1 MTPRTLP
8 FAALLFVSACATVPL
23 PTFTPV
29 AADEAKLRLAADA
42 FYSATR
48 VQDLKDALLAARS
61 VSTNAALTHELE
73 ASLALLTGDE
83 ALRVAHL
90 LAALRDANDAEALLH
105 LHALMANDFTFEQR
119 ALVKR
124 HLEALSSSHPQEPV
138 RALAA
143 YHLLSLMTADGELD
157 TREGVRAALT
167 GLLTF
172 DVVGTWDND
181 QGKGFDLELG
191 PELRPG
197 LTERYEGRSG
207 TLSWRPQAPLD
218 PRGRLDLSVLM
229 SPTRWAVAYAH
240 AAVQAPQAGRYELRL
255 SSTDPLKVW
264 VDGQPVFAAAQLD
277 KVAFDHLV
285 LPLQLTAG
293 SHTILVK
300 SAHREGSW
308 WLQGRLLPSTAELPR
323 VTDVASA
330 LKATTR
336 HLDPSSPRALWLASQ
351 WAQQAAGG
359 NVSVKTA
366 EAFAR
371 AHRNSLFARLSV
383 VEALWHNQE
392 RGRVADLLA
401 PLDAEFGP
409 QLPFIHLRQLR
420 FQLQQ
425 GLRLKAREGLLPLV
439 KKPDAPKEALEL
451 LVDLYRTEGWLQDE
465 LAAHR
470 LREERFGASA
480 ETLGEFARA
489 LLRDGRRAEGLGQY
503 REVLEKLPYSAEVL
517 RRLADAHQESGE
529 LDEAARL
536 LEARLESWP
545 QDQSAWL
552 TLAEVRRR
560 QGQPDAALA
569 ALDQAEALC
578 PECAAPHTRRGD
590 LHYERNDTAKALTSW
605 KRALQLNPE
614 NDALANRV
622 DFLSPEA
629 RGPWMADVPDEA
641 ALQQAVALRK
651 STSQKPGADVA
662 YLLDHEVTLLNS
674 DGSTSNV
681 VTLVIHAFNAQ
692 GRDRI
697 MRQSVGPGRL
707 RVMHSYS
714 VDERGARSEASSE
727 RARSIYFRGM
737 QPNSTL
743 VLQYRLDTPPSGFLA
758 RYLTKTWSFQGVS
771 DQRVQS
777 TFVLWTPSPLTL
789 HEERIGPV
797 ERSQTKVGEQMR
809 VVWTLA
815 DAAPLPAE
823 QGMPTI
829 GELTANIKLSTV
841 PDWKTWLSWEQ
852 ALLEGAFRDSPDI
865 DALAQKLG
873 EGAPDAAEKLLRVH
887 QFVMEEIRYQQ
898 DYESFIAGVK
908 PHPAPMVLERRYGDC
923 KDKAVLF
930 ITLAKKLGLDAHFA
944 LVRTRNAGPVNDAV
958 PMQQFNHAIVY
969 VPEQQGVPARFFDPT
984 AELLDLDVVRG
995 DDVGTKSLVFDP
1007 KEGTHTWRDIPYQ
1020 APEANRERIALA
1032 LSLDAQGGAKGDMR
1046 MEAKG
1051 RTGSTLRRIAHN
1063 DELFKQTGQRLAAMV
1078 LPNATAEDVEAVD
1091 IKSLRTPAVVKQ
1103 KVSSATFAKREGDT
1117 LRVKLPT
1124 EWSPRSHFSLASRRH
1139 PLLLG
1144 TPTLYENRLELTLP
1158 EGFEVKKLPASGELA
1173 LPCLALSRTV
1183 KVEGG
1188 KLIAESSYRFSCE
1201 RLSSSEYPAYREK
1214 ADDMSRLLEDE
1225 LVLGPATSGKDS
1237 KKPKLTPKK

>member
-1 MTPRTLP
+1 MTPRTLLV
-8 FAALLFVSACATVPL
+8 AALLSLSGCATLPL
-23 PTFTPV
+23 PTLQPV
-29 AADEAKLRLAADA
+29 LADDAKLRMAADA

-48 VQDLKDALLAARS
+48 VQDLREALAAARS
-61 VSTNAALTHELE
+61 VSTAAALTHELE
-73 ASLALLTGDE
+73 ASLSLLAGDE
-83 ALRVAHL
+83 AGRVAHL
-90 LAALRDANDAEALLH
+90 LAALRDANDPDALFH
-105 LHALMANDFTFEQR
+105 LHALMGSDFTFDQR

-124 HLEALSSSHPQEPV
+124 HLEALTQHHAQEPV

-143 YHLLSLMTADGELD
+143 YHWLGLMTADGELD
-157 TREGVRAALT
+157 ARADVRAALT
-167 GLLTF
+167 GLLPF

-191 PELRPG
+191 PEARPG

-207 TLSWRPQAPLD
+207 TLGWRLQAPLD
-218 PRGRLDLSVLM
+218 PRGRLDLSSLM
-229 SPTRWAVAYAH
+229 SPTRWSVAFAH
-240 AAVQAPQAGRYELRL
+240 AAVQVTQAGRYELRL

-264 VDGQPVFAAAQLD
+264 VDGQQVFAAAQLD

-293 SHTILVK
+293 SHTVLVK

-308 WLQGRLLPSTAELPR
+308 WLLGRLVPAAADAPA
-323 VTDVASA
+323 VADVAAA
-330 LKATTR
+330 LKAATR
-336 HLDPSSPRALWLASQ
+336 HVEPSSPRGLWLASQ
-351 WAQQAAGG
+351 WALQAAGG
-359 NVSVKTA
+359 NVAVKAA

-371 AHRNSLFARLSV
+371 AHKSSLFARVGL

-401 PLDAEFGP
+401 ALDGELGG
-409 QLPFIHLRQLR
+409 QVPFVRLRQLR
-420 FQLQQ
+420 FLLQQ

-439 KKPDAPKEALEL
+439 KQPDAPKEALEL
-451 LVDLYRTEGWLQDE
+451 LVDLYRSESWLQDE

-470 LREERFGASA
+470 LLEQRFGSSP
-480 ETLGEFARA
+480 EQKSEYARA
-489 LLRDGRRAEGLGQY
+489 LLRDGRRAEALAQY
-503 REVLEKLPYSAEVL
+503 REVLDEQPYAAEPL
-517 RRLADAHQESGE
+517 RSLANLHQDDGA
-529 LDEAARL
+529 LDDAARL
-536 LEARLESWP
+536 FEARLEAWP
-545 QDQSAWL
+545 LDQQAWL
-552 TLAEVRRR
+552 SLAETRRR
-560 QGQPDAALA
+560 QGQGDAALA
-569 ALDQAEALC
+569 ALEKAEALC
-578 PECAAPHTRRGD
+578 PECPSPHSRRGE
-590 LHYERNDTAKALTSW
+590 LLYERNDTARALAAW

-614 NDALANRV
+614 NDTLANRI

-641 ALQQAVALRK
+641 ALAKSVAQR
-651 STSQKPGADVA
+651 TRTQQKPGADVA

-681 VTLVIHAFNAQ
+681 VTLVLHAFNAQ

-697 MRQSVGPGRL
+697 MRQSVGSGRL
-707 RVMHSYS
+707 RVMHAYS

-727 RARSIYFRGM
+727 RSRSIYFRGM

-758 RYLTKTWSFQGVS
+758 RFLTKTWSFQGVS
-771 DQRVQS
+771 DQRTES
-777 TFVLWTPSPLTL
+777 TFVLWTPSPLPL

-797 ERSQTKVGEQMR
+797 QRSQTKVGEQMR
-809 VVWTLA
+809 VVWTLT

-852 ALLEGAFRDSPDI
+852 ALLEGAFRDSPEI

-873 EGAPDAAEKLLRVH
+873 DGATDAQERLLRVH

-944 LVRTRNAGPVNDAV
+944 LVRTRNAGPVIDAV

-969 VPEQQGVPARFFDPT
+969 VPEQPGVAARFFDPT
-984 AELLDLDVVRG
+984 AELLDLDVVRS
-995 DDVGTKSLVFDP
+995 DDVGTRSLVFDP
-1007 KEGTHTWRDIPYQ
+1007 KEGTHTWREIPYQ
-1020 APEANRERIALA
+1020 GPEANRERIAL
-1032 LSLDAQGGAKGDMR
+1032 SLAVDAQGAAQGTMR

-1063 DELFKQTGQRLAAMV
+1063 DELFKQMGQRLAAMV
-1078 LPNATAEDVEAVD
+1078 VPNATATDVEAVD
-1091 IKSLRTPAVVKQ
+1091 IKSLRAPAVVQQ
-1103 KVSSATFAKREGDT
+1103 KVSSSTFAKREGDT
-1117 LRVKLPT
+1117 LRVRLPT
-1124 EWSPRSHFSLASRRH
+1124 EWSPRTQFSLATRRH

-1158 EGFEVKKLPASGELA
+1158 DGFEVKKLPASGELA
-1173 LPCLALSRTV
+1173 LPCLSLSRTV

-1188 KLIAESSYRFSCE
+1188 KLVADSSYRFSCE
-1201 RLSSSEYPAYREK
+1201 RLSASEYPAYREK

-1225 LVLGPATSGKDS
+1225 LVLGPAAPAKGG
-1237 KKPKLTPKK
+1237 KKPVVAPKK